1 MGTFRK
7 ELGSYERSLL
17 GKILHLNISVGLCW
31 VWRAEAYLR
40 ELWELLGK
48 SWEVMSDRSGGKFYL
63 KISGL
68 TQINLGP
75 TYVGPF
81 WPSS

>member
-1 MGTFRK
+1 
-7 ELGSYERSLL
+7 
-17 GKILHLNISVGLCW
+17 
-31 VWRAEAYLR
+31 
-40 ELWELLGK
+40 
-48 SWEVMSDRSGGKFYL
+48 MSDRSGEKFYL

-81 WPSS
+81 WPSSLHSGQEDG

>member
-1 MGTFRK
+1 
-7 ELGSYERSLL
+7 
-17 GKILHLNISVGLCW
+17 
-31 VWRAEAYLR
+31 
-40 ELWELLGK
+40 
-48 SWEVMSDRSGGKFYL
+48 MSDRSGGKFYL

-81 WPSS
+81 WPSSLHSGQEDGQVLNISVGLCWVWRAQAYLRELWELLGKSWEVMSDRYLGKFYT